1 MTDGDKMLDKIN
13 EASNYLKENFNSK
26 VSSAIILGSGM
37 GGFENSFNPIATFDY
52 SEIPFFIKP
61 AVQGHTGTLAFVE
74 VEDKITAILSGRAH
88 YYEGYDIHDLVLPTR
103 VLATLG
109 IKNLI
114 VTNAAGGI
122 NANYSPGDIVAI
134 KDHIN
139 LTGNNPLIG
148 KNLDEFGPRF
158 PDMSEVYSLKFRD
171 LAKEVSKEYFE
182 YKEGVYAWFTGP
194 TYETPSE
201 VNFAKTIG
209 ADLVGMSTVPEAIVA
224 KHSGIDVTAFSLVT
238 NLAAGISDSPLSHD
252 EVIEIADKTSKTF
265 QNFMKSF
272 LGQINLAI

>member
-52 SEIPFFIKP
+52 SKIPNFIKP

-158 PDMSEVYSLKFRD
+158 PDMSEVYSFKFRD

-265 QNFMKSF
+265 QNFMRSF
-272 LGQINLAI
+272 LGQINLTI

>member
-1 MTDGDKMLDKIN
+1 MLNKIN
-13 EASNYLKENFNSK
+13 DASNYLKENFNSK

-37 GGFENSFNPIATFDY
+37 GGFENSFDPIATFDY
-52 SEIPFFIKP
+52 SEIPNFIKP
-61 AVQGHTGTLAFVE
+61 AVQGHTGTLTFVE

-103 VLATLG
+103 VLSTLG

-171 LAKEVSKEYFE
+171 LAKEVSKEYFD

-238 NLAAGISDSPLSHD
+238 NLAAGISDSPLSHE
-252 EVIEIADKTSKTF
+252 EVIEIADRTSKTF

-272 LGQINLAI
+272 LRQINLAI

>member
-1 MTDGDKMLDKIN
+1 MLDKIN
-13 EASNYLKENFNSK
+13 EASNYLKEKFNAE

-52 SEIPFFIKP
+52 SEIPNFIKP
-61 AVQGHTGTLAFVE
+61 AVQGHTGTLTFVE
-74 VEDKITAILSGRAH
+74 VEGKITAILSGRAH

-122 NANYSPGDIVAI
+122 NDNYSPGDIVAI

-158 PDMSEVYSLKFRD
+158 PDMSEVYCLKFRD

-238 NLAAGISDSPLSHD
+238 NLAAGISDSPLSHE

-272 LGQINLAI
+272 LGHINLAI